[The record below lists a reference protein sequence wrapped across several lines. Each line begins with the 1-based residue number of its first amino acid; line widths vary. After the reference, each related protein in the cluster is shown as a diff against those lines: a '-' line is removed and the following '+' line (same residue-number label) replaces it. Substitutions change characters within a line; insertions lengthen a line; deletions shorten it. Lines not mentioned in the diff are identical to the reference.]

1 MDLLENYRQVKV
13 KACMVDF
20 LHRSKPLFKL
30 NLAYAQMLLE
40 QGYLNKKEKKL
51 IVAGL
56 KEAQKKVAKD
66 SVLKSEDGD
75 IWFLYEKAL
84 SQSIDPQIA
93 AKLHIG
99 RSRND
104 MYFSMYRMS
113 LRDAVIELFDE
124 ILNSLKILEELA
136 NKNLSTVIPYYTY
149 GQPSQPGTWAHYLMT
164 IHNAFEADLERLQEA
179 YRRINCCPMGAA
191 AGIGTSFN
199 LNKERI
205 AELLGFD
212 SVIENTCFANS
223 AEDYFLELISA
234 CAIINTTLSR
244 VAADMV
250 FLSSA
255 ECGVLDFDHDVCESS
270 SIMPQKKNAQAAEIL
285 RAETHHFFG
294 YLTTAFGS
302 AGSISLFPI
311 HETVVYFDTFWDH
324 LNILI
329 DNIKLLEVNLLHSHV
344 RESVAL
350 EKSKNGF
357 TAATAMA
364 EKLTV
369 ETGIPFTLTHH
380 VVGGMI
386 RSLMDR
392 DDLQVDKMTPKLLE
406 EQSVKWLG
414 QKIVRSTEEIS
425 LMLDPLESLKA
436 KTTGGTPRPDDTKK
450 LISMASHHR
459 KVFEKWLSRTKEK
472 LQETY
477 ESL

>member
-66 SVLKSEDGD
+66 AVLKSEDGD

-223 AEDYFLELISA
+223 AEDYFLELIPCS
-234 CAIINTTLSR
+234 
-244 VAADMV
+244 
-250 FLSSA
+250 
-255 ECGVLDFDHDVCESS
+255 G
-270 SIMPQKKNAQAAEIL
+270 
-285 RAETHHFFG
+285 
-294 YLTTAFGS
+294 
-302 AGSISLFPI
+302 
-311 HETVVYFDTFWDH
+311 
-324 LNILI
+324 
-329 DNIKLLEVNLLHSHV
+329 
-344 RESVAL
+344 
-350 EKSKNGF
+350 
-357 TAATAMA
+357 
-364 EKLTV
+364 
-369 ETGIPFTLTHH
+369 
-380 VVGGMI
+380 
-386 RSLMDR
+386 
-392 DDLQVDKMTPKLLE
+392 
-406 EQSVKWLG
+406 
-414 QKIVRSTEEIS
+414 
-425 LMLDPLESLKA
+425 
-436 KTTGGTPRPDDTKK
+436 
-450 LISMASHHR
+450 
-459 KVFEKWLSRTKEK
+459 
-472 LQETY
+472 
-477 ESL
+477 